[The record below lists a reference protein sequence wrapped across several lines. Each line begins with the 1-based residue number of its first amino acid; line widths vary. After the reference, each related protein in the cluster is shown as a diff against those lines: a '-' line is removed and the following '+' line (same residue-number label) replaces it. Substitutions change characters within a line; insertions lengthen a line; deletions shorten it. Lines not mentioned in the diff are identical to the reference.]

1 MEEKEI
7 VHTAL
12 ENLDPTL
19 LKGEWRPFNTVD
31 DEIDGQLTLTF
42 EKQKVRF
49 DAIVKKELR
58 TYQVEKIINQAPQY
72 QNLIVIAYKLY
83 PALKEK
89 LKEHRVNYIEANGNL
104 FVHADNVF
112 LFLEWDRK
120 LDKPK
125 KTGNRAFT
133 PTGLKVVFGFLQDKE
148 LINKPQ
154 REIAETI
161 GVALGN
167 IPKVLKGLQETGYL
181 YKVNK
186 KDYAINNREELLH
199 KWIEEYKN
207 TLQPTLEKGTFRLK
221 PADKDWRNLR
231 LQTPDTV
238 WGGEPAGDLLTNYL
252 RPEELTIYTKETK
265 KNLMMHYGLVPDQEG
280 NVQVYEKFWEQED
293 ENETAPDLLV
303 YADLMNTQDK
313 RCIETA
319 NMIYNERIKPEL

>member
-12 ENLDPTL
+12 DHLEPALV
-19 LKGEWRPFNTVD
+19 KGEWHHPNNTD
-31 DEIDGQLTLTF
+31 KGIDGEFVLIYENQHIH
-42 EKQKVRF
+42 F
-49 DAIVKKELR
+49 DAIVKKEFR
-58 TYQVEKIINQAPQY
+58 TYQIEKIIDQAHRY
-72 QNLIVIAYKLY
+72 QNPMVIAYTLY

-89 LKEHRVNYIEANGNL
+89 LREHKINYLEANGNL
-104 FVHADNVF
+104 FVKADHVF
-112 LFLEWDRK
+112 LFLDRDKK
-120 LDKPK
+120 LPK
-125 KTGNRAFT
+125 TETTGNRAFT
-133 PTGLKVVFGFLQDKE
+133 PTGLKVVFGFLRDKE

-154 REIAETI
+154 RGIAKTI

-167 IPKVLKGLQETGYL
+167 IPKVIKGLQETGYL
-181 YKVNK
+181 YKLNK
-186 KDYAINNREELLH
+186 KNYAINNREELLH

-207 TLQPTLEKGTFRLK
+207 TLQPTLKKGRFRLK
-221 PADKDWRNLR
+221 TTDKDWRDIQ

-265 KNLMMHYGLVPDQEG
+265 KNLMIHYGLMPDEEG
-280 NVQVYEKFWEQED
+280 NIQVYEKFWKEED
-293 ENETAPDLLV
+293 DNETAPDLLV

>member
-12 ENLDPTL
+12 DHLEPALV
-19 LKGEWRPFNTVD
+19 KGEWHHPNNTD
-31 DEIDGQLTLTF
+31 KGIDGEFVLIYENQYIH
-42 EKQKVRF
+42 F
-49 DAIVKKELR
+49 DAIVKKEFR
-58 TYQVEKIINQAPQY
+58 TYQIEKIIDQAHRY
-72 QNLIVIAYKLY
+72 QNPMVIAYTLY

-89 LKEHRVNYIEANGNL
+89 LREHKINYLEANGNL
-104 FVHADNVF
+104 FVKADHVF
-112 LFLEWDRK
+112 LFLDRDKK
-120 LDKPK
+120 LPK
-125 KTGNRAFT
+125 TETTGNRAFT
-133 PTGLKVVFGFLQDKE
+133 PTGLKVVFGFLRDKE

-154 REIAETI
+154 RGIAKTI

-167 IPKVLKGLQETGYL
+167 IPKVIKGLHETGYL
-181 YKVNK
+181 YKLNK
-186 KDYAINNREELLH
+186 KNYAINNREELLH

-207 TLQPTLEKGTFRLK
+207 TLQPTLKKGRFRLK
-221 PADKDWRNLR
+221 TTDKDWRDIQ

-265 KNLMMHYGLVPDQEG
+265 KNLMIHYGLMPDEEG
-280 NVQVYEKFWEQED
+280 NIQVYEKFWKEED
-293 ENETAPDLLV
+293 DNVTAPDLLV